1 VILNLRVD
9 HKMAD
14 IQSMENISKDMDEL
28 FWKLQEKYSIGEYIE
43 ISTCNRKEYY
53 IKNDYIPEDEE
64 LLSHENQSIIIEYG
78 EAAVMHLLRM
88 TSGLESMIVGEDQ
101 ILGQVK
107 DAKHKAMKNH
117 HCGRGLDTIF
127 TKAIHVGQVVRNKT
141 NINKGSVSIGS
152 AAIDLAEKHIG
163 SLDDKSVLVIGAGKM
178 GKLVAK
184 ALAEKDLNAIFVANR
199 TYYVAVEL
207 AEDLGGE
214 AILFNDLEKY
224 LATADLVISA
234 TSAPHAI
241 ITKKRLKGIEMDYE
255 NIMMVDI
262 ANPRDISEDVSE
274 LGVKLFN
281 IDDLREIADINTQL
295 RIKEFGEAEN
305 IIADE
310 FILLKE
316 SFKIMEVDEML
327 GNLRASMEEIRQRE
341 TKKALVKLADVD
353 GSAKIL
359 NNLTN
364 SIVNKIFFD
373 ISKMLRML
381 QRMKIRKSLQLRN
394 ICLIQNNYSN
404 IPLTSIFF
412 TLLAFM
418 A

>member
-1 VILNLRVD
+1 MILNLRVD
-9 HKMAD
+9 HKIAD
-14 IQSMENISKDMDEL
+14 IQSMENISKDIDEL
-28 FWKLQEKYSIGEYIE
+28 FWKLQEKYSVNEYVE

-53 IKNDYIPEDEE
+53 IKNDYISEDDE

-78 EAAVMHLLRM
+78 NSAVMHLLRM

-107 DAKHKAMKNH
+107 DAKHKAIKDH
-117 HCGRGLDTIF
+117 HCGKSLDTIF

-152 AAIDLAEKHIG
+152 AAIDLAEKHMG

-178 GKLVAK
+178 GRLVAK

-207 AEDLGGE
+207 AQDLGGE

-241 ITKKRLKGIEMDYE
+241 ITKERLLGIERDHSSL
-255 NIMMVDI
+255 MMVDI

-274 LGVKLFN
+274 IGVKLFN
-281 IDDLREIADINTQL
+281 IDDLREIADENTNL
-295 RIKEFGEAEN
+295 RIKEFGQAES
-305 IIADE
+305 IIDEE

-316 SFKIMEVDEML
+316 TFKIMEVEQIL
-327 GNLRASMEEIRQRE
+327 ASLRASMEEIRQRE

-373 ISKMLRML
+373 ISKNVKDAAKDENKEVIAAAEYLFNT
-381 QRMKIRKSLQLRN
+381 K
-394 ICLIQNNYSN
+394 
-404 IPLTSIFF
+404 
-412 TLLAFM
+412 
-418 A
+418 

>member
-1 VILNLRVD
+1 
-9 HKMAD
+9 
-14 IQSMENISKDMDEL
+14 MENISKDIDDL
-28 FWKLQEKYSIGEYIE
+28 FWKLQEKYSVNEYVE

-53 IKNDYIPEDEE
+53 IKNDYISEDDE

-78 EAAVMHLLRM
+78 NSAVMHLLRM

-107 DAKHKAMKNH
+107 DAKHKAIKDH
-117 HCGRGLDTIF
+117 HCGKSLDTIF

-152 AAIDLAEKHIG
+152 AAIDLAEKHMG

-178 GKLVAK
+178 GRLVAK

-207 AEDLGGE
+207 AQDLGGE

-241 ITKKRLKGIEMDYE
+241 ITKERLLGIERDHSSL
-255 NIMMVDI
+255 MMVDI
-262 ANPRDISEDVSE
+262 ANPRDISEDVCE
-274 LGVKLFN
+274 IGVKLFN
-281 IDDLREIADINTQL
+281 IDDLREIADENTNL
-295 RIKEFGEAEN
+295 RIKEFGQAES
-305 IIADE
+305 IIDEE

-316 SFKIMEVDEML
+316 TFKIMEVEQIL
-327 GNLRASMEEIRQRE
+327 ASLRASMEEIRQRE

-373 ISKMLRML
+373 ISKNVKDAAKDENKEVIAAAEYLFNF
-381 QRMKIRKSLQLRN
+381 K
-394 ICLIQNNYSN
+394 
-404 IPLTSIFF
+404 
-412 TLLAFM
+412 
-418 A
+418 

>member
-1 VILNLRVD
+1 MILNLRVD
-9 HKMAD
+9 HKIAD
-14 IQSMENISKDMDEL
+14 IHSMENISKDIDDL
-28 FWKLQEKYSIGEYIE
+28 FWKLQEKYSIGEYVE

-53 IKNDYIPEDEE
+53 IHNDYIPENEE
-64 LLSHENQSIIIEYG
+64 MLSHENQSIVIEYG
-78 EAAVMHLLRM
+78 QSAIMHLLRM

-117 HCGRGLDTIF
+117 HCGRVLDTVF

-152 AAIDLAEKHIG
+152 AAIDLAEKHMG

-207 AEDLGGE
+207 AKDLGGE
-214 AILFNDLEKY
+214 AILFNDLERY
-224 LATADLVISA
+224 LSEADLVISA
-234 TSAPHAI
+234 TSAPHNI
-241 ITKKRLKGIEMDYE
+241 IDKERLLGIEMTYDDL
-255 NIMMVDI
+255 MMVDI
-262 ANPRDISEDVSE
+262 ANPRDISEDVID

-305 IIADE
+305 IIDEE
-310 FILLKE
+310 FILLNE
-316 SFKIMEVDEML
+316 SFKIMEVDDIL
-327 GNLRASMEEIRQRE
+327 GSLRASMEEIRQRE
-341 TKKALVKLADVD
+341 TQKALVKLADVD
-353 GSAKIL
+353 GSIKIL
-359 NNLTN
+359 DNLTN

-373 ISKMLRML
+373 ISKKVKMAA
-381 QRMKIRKSLQLRN
+381 KDEDVDVIEAAE
-394 ICLIQNNYSN
+394 Y
-404 IPLTSIFF
+404 IFKQD
-412 TLLAFM
+412 
-418 A
+418 

>member
-1 VILNLRVD
+1 MILNLRVD
-9 HKMAD
+9 HKIAD
-14 IQSMENISKDMDEL
+14 IQSMEIISKDIDEL
-28 FWKLQEKYSIGEYIE
+28 FLDLQEKYSIVDYIE

-53 IKNDYIPEDEE
+53 IYSEHIPEDEE
-64 LLSHENQSIIIEYG
+64 LLSHENQSIVIDYG
-78 EAAVMHLLRM
+78 QSAIMHLLRM

-107 DAKHKAMKNH
+107 DAKNKAIKNH
-117 HCGRGLDTIF
+117 HCGKVLDLVF

-178 GKLVAK
+178 GRLVAK

-199 TYYVAVEL
+199 TFYVAVEL
-207 AEDLGGE
+207 AKDLGGE
-214 AILFNDLEKY
+214 AILFNDLEDY

-241 ITKKRLKGIEMDYE
+241 ITKERLMGIDMDYE

-262 ANPRDISEDVSE
+262 ANPRDISDDVSE
-274 LGVKLFN
+274 LGVKAFN
-281 IDDLREIADINTQL
+281 IDDLREIADENTRL
-295 RIKEFGEAEN
+295 RKKEFGEAEN
-305 IIADE
+305 IINDE

-316 SFKIMEVDEML
+316 SFKIMEVDDLL
-327 GNLRASMEEIRQRE
+327 GNLRTSMEEIRQRE
-341 TKKALVKLADVD
+341 TQKASVKLSDID

-359 NNLTN
+359 DNLTN

-373 ISKMLRML
+373 IS
-381 QRMKIRKSLQLRN
+381 RN
-394 ICLIQNNYSN
+394 LKKAAKEGNVDVIDAAHY
-404 IPLTSIFF
+404 IFDYE
-412 TLLAFM
+412 
-418 A
+418 

>member
-1 VILNLRVD
+1 
-9 HKMAD
+9 
-14 IQSMENISKDMDEL
+14 MENISKDIDDL
-28 FWKLQEKYSIGEYIE
+28 FWKLQEKYSVNEYVE

-53 IKNDYIPEDEE
+53 IKNDYISEDDE

-78 EAAVMHLLRM
+78 NSAVMHLLRM

-107 DAKHKAMKNH
+107 DAKHKAVKDH
-117 HCGRGLDTIF
+117 HCGKSLDTIF

-152 AAIDLAEKHIG
+152 AAIDLAEKHMG

-178 GKLVAK
+178 GRLVAK

-207 AEDLGGE
+207 AQDLGGE

-241 ITKKRLKGIEMDYE
+241 ITKERLLGIERDHSSL
-255 NIMMVDI
+255 MMVDI
-262 ANPRDISEDVSE
+262 ANPRDISEDVCE
-274 LGVKLFN
+274 IGVKLFN
-281 IDDLREIADINTQL
+281 IDDLREIADENTNL
-295 RIKEFGEAEN
+295 RIKEFAQAES
-305 IIADE
+305 IIDEE

-316 SFKIMEVDEML
+316 TFKIMEVEQIL
-327 GNLRASMEEIRQRE
+327 ASLRASMEEIRQRE

-353 GSAKIL
+353 DSAKIL

-373 ISKMLRML
+373 ISKNVKDAAKDENKEVIAAAEYLFNT
-381 QRMKIRKSLQLRN
+381 K
-394 ICLIQNNYSN
+394 
-404 IPLTSIFF
+404 
-412 TLLAFM
+412 
-418 A
+418 

>member
-1 VILNLRVD
+1 
-9 HKMAD
+9 
-14 IQSMENISKDMDEL
+14 MENISKDIDDL
-28 FWKLQEKYSIGEYIE
+28 FWKLQEKYSVNEYVE

-53 IKNDYIPEDEE
+53 IKNDYISEDDE

-78 EAAVMHLLRM
+78 NSAVMHLLRM

-107 DAKHKAMKNH
+107 DAKHKAIKDH
-117 HCGRGLDTIF
+117 HCGKSLDTIF

-152 AAIDLAEKHIG
+152 AAIDLAEKHMG

-178 GKLVAK
+178 GRLVAK

-207 AEDLGGE
+207 AQDLGGE

-241 ITKKRLKGIEMDYE
+241 ITKERLLGIERDHSSL
-255 NIMMVDI
+255 MMVDI
-262 ANPRDISEDVSE
+262 ANPRDISEDVCE
-274 LGVKLFN
+274 IGVKLFN
-281 IDDLREIADINTQL
+281 IDDLREIADENTNL
-295 RIKEFGEAEN
+295 RIKEFGQAES
-305 IIADE
+305 IIDEE

-316 SFKIMEVDEML
+316 TFKIMEVEQIL
-327 GNLRASMEEIRQRE
+327 ASLRASMEEIRQRE

-353 GSAKIL
+353 DSAKIL

-373 ISKMLRML
+373 ISKNVKDAAKDENKEVIAAAEYLFNT
-381 QRMKIRKSLQLRN
+381 K
-394 ICLIQNNYSN
+394 
-404 IPLTSIFF
+404 
-412 TLLAFM
+412 
-418 A
+418 

>member
-1 VILNLRVD
+1 
-9 HKMAD
+9 
-14 IQSMENISKDMDEL
+14 MENISKDIDDL
-28 FWKLQEKYSIGEYIE
+28 FWELQEKYSIGEYIE

-53 IKNDYIPEDEE
+53 INNDHIDEDDE

-78 EAAVMHLLRM
+78 QSAVMHLLRM

-107 DAKHKAMKNH
+107 DAKNKAVKNH
-117 HCGRGLDTIF
+117 HCGKSLDAVF

-152 AAIDLAEKHIG
+152 AAIDLAEKHMG

-178 GKLVAK
+178 GRLVAK
-184 ALAEKDLNAIFVANR
+184 ALAEKDLNAILVANR

-207 AEDLGGE
+207 AKDLGGE
-214 AILFNDLEKY
+214 AILFTELEKY

-241 ITKKRLKGIEMDYE
+241 ITKDRLLGIDRDYE
-255 NIMMVDI
+255 SLMMVDI
-262 ANPRDISEDVSE
+262 ANPRDISDDVCE
-274 LGVKLFN
+274 LGVKSFN
-281 IDDLREIADINTQL
+281 IDDLREIADENTNL

-305 IIADE
+305 IIDEE

-316 SFKIMEVDEML
+316 SFKIMEVDEIL
-327 GNLRASMEEIRQRE
+327 GNLRASMEDIRQRE
-341 TKKALVKLADVD
+341 TKKASSKLSDVD

-359 NNLTN
+359 DNLTN

-373 ISKMLRML
+373 ISKNV
-381 QRMKIRKSLQLRN
+381 KAAAKNENKEI
-394 ICLIQNNYSN
+394 IEAAEY
-404 IPLTSIFF
+404 IFNSK
-412 TLLAFM
+412 
-418 A
+418 

>member
-1 VILNLRVD
+1 MILNLRVD
-9 HKMAD
+9 HKIAD

-28 FWKLQEKYSIGEYIE
+28 FWRLQEKYSIGEYIE

-78 EAAVMHLLRM
+78 ESAVMHLLRM

-101 ILGQVK
+101 ILGQVN

-163 SLDDKSVLVIGAGKM
+163 CLDDKSVLVIGAGKM

-199 TYYVAVEL
+199 TYYVAVDL
-207 AEDLGGE
+207 AKDLGGE
-214 AILFNDLEKY
+214 AILFSDLEKY

-241 ITKKRLKGIEMDYE
+241 ITKKRLSDINMDYG

-262 ANPRDISEDVSE
+262 ANPRDISEDVSD

-305 IIADE
+305 IIEEE

-341 TKKALVKLADVD
+341 TKKALVKFADVD

-373 ISKMLRML
+373 ISKNVKDAAKDENKEIIAAAEYLFNS
-381 QRMKIRKSLQLRN
+381 K
-394 ICLIQNNYSN
+394 
-404 IPLTSIFF
+404 
-412 TLLAFM
+412 
-418 A
+418 